1 MLLYQDYNPLSKIN
15 LVGKNIYLYLWGGFR
30 GGPVNTSPQTKLRH
44 MIVFNVLLTIVA
56 VLMIAVVI
64 WGFANF
70 EEYEIG
76 IEFLPKDYNSFE
88 LGVSNRNYVTDDDGL
103 EQELRIGLLI
113 FSVIFLFRRFGA

>member
-1 MLLYQDYNPLSKIN
+1 M
-15 LVGKNIYLYLWGGFR
+15 V
-30 GGPVNTSPQTKLRH
+30 V
-44 MIVFNVLLTIVA
+44 VNVLLVIVTLLSMA
-56 VLMIAVVI
+56 VIV
-64 WGFANF
+64 WGLVCF

-88 LGVSNRNYVTDDDGL
+88 LGVSNRNYKLDDGGL

>member
-1 MLLYQDYNPLSKIN
+1 
-15 LVGKNIYLYLWGGFR
+15 
-30 GGPVNTSPQTKLRH
+30 
-44 MIVFNVLLTIVA
+44 MIVLNVLLTIVA

-88 LGVSNRNYVTDDDGL
+88 LGVSNRNYATDDGGL